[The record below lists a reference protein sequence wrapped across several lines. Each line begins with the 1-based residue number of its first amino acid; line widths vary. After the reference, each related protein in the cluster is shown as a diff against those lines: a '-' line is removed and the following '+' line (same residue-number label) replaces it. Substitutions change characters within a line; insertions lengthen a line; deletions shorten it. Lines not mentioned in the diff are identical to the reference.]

1 MKRFFIV
8 MSFLVILMLTDISS
22 AKESNDNILKKELE
36 ELKASDQK
44 QDKNKDIVSRIQN
57 LNPKTQDYRN
67 LDTKDLLELCLNNP
81 YRTLFFLYDD
91 PLLALK
97 ILEDN
102 YEPLAT
108 LKSRSDY
115 LNVLIKVEKEERD
128 YREKKFI
135 EVLLFDSAK
144 PYYDEVLNKIYSIF
158 FRGCVY
164 PPKGSAV

>member
-8 MSFLVILMLTDISS
+8 MNFLLILMLTGISS

-44 QDKNKDIVSRIQN
+44 QDRNKDIVSRIQN

-97 ILEDN
+97 VLEDN

-115 LNVLIKVEKEERD
+115 LNVLIKAKKEERD

-135 EVLLFDSAK
+135 EVLLLDYVK
-144 PYYDEVLNKIYSIF
+144 PHYDEVLNKIYSIF
-158 FRGCVY
+158 LGNIY
-164 PPKGSAV
+164 IHLI

>member
-8 MSFLVILMLTDISS
+8 MSFLLILMLTGISL

-44 QDKNKDIVSRIQN
+44 QDKNKDIASRIQN

-97 ILEDN
+97 VLEDN

-115 LNVLIKVEKEERD
+115 LNVLIKVKKEERD

-135 EVLLFDSAK
+135 EVLLSDYVK
-144 PYYDEVLNKIYSIF
+144 PHYDEVLNKIYSIF
-158 FRGCVY
+158 LGNIY
-164 PPKGSAV
+164 IHLI